1 LCVLYQAWE
10 AQATCRECKGAM
22 E

>member
-10 AQATCRECKGAM
+10 AQATCRECKGTM